1 MLFLCQILI
10 YGSIEGR
17 SICNVKTTSFT
28 LDLKQDDRSINIV
41 LTNIDFILFYFLM
54 ERHTAMKVMRNSE
67 FRFKASP
74 FTFVLK
80 A

>member
-1 MLFLCQILI
+1 MCQILI
-10 YGSIEGR
+10 YSSIEGR
-17 SICNVKTTSFT
+17 SICNVKTT